1 MTPHKIKDCTRHGQE
16 QYSENDSTQ
25 VFILTY
31 NIQKCSDLNKEHTL
45 LIRSGLKVISNTL
58 WGLEQSLSLHL
69 LQGRF

>member
-16 QYSENDSTQ
+16 QYPENDSTQ

-58 WGLEQSLSLHL
+58 WGLEQSL
-69 LQGRF
+69 